1 MKLRTSF
8 CNLTALKKDFTRFAP
23 FWAIYLIGGLLVML
37 TITGSFLRA
46 GNGGEA
52 ARTLASI
59 MGPFSI
65 INMLY
70 AALVAQLLFGDLY
83 QTRLCYALHAM
94 PLRREQW
101 FACHSIAG
109 LCFSIVPHLI
119 VVPLMMLRLQSFW
132 YVALIWL
139 LSMTLQYLFFFGLA
153 VFCSFCVGN
162 RFAQV
167 AVYAILNF
175 VAVIAYWFCVTVFQ
189 PLMYGVEL
197 RIDPF
202 RIFCPVV
209 QMCASGSMVIISRDR
224 MESTDLG
231 QRWVYTFEGWGGGWG
246 YLAVCA
252 VLGVVLLIGALLLYR
267 RRKLESAGDFIA
279 VKPLVPVF
287 SVVFTLCVGAVCAM
301 FGELFSEGYLVV
313 FLGVGLVVGYFVGQ
327 MLLQRTAKVFKGV
340 AFVRLGILLA
350 AMVLSVLLVKWDAFY
365 IVRWIPDPEDIK
377 SISLG
382 YDGVEVEDE
391 EDFRLVLLI
400 HRLALED
407 GEAPLANE
415 RTYLPITYTMKS
427 GRQVSRNYMVRTQS
441 DAYQALKLIYSRVTA
456 VLGQE
461 AADWERYL
469 QGVEEVRIED
479 TLLDNAAA
487 REILEAVK
495 QDCRAGTMSQRYA
508 FHRGDPVFHLEIRRE
523 DNQGISYYHTV
534 AVYSDAANTQAA
546 LKEYR
551 MDISKFLGL
560 ECSWEDFLKRL
571 ICIQWNG
578 GVAIEDPEEMAS
590 LMEAVK
596 KDCAEGK
603 LDPEDG
609 RNKKGTLYIVWGNE
623 MGVKSDARDI
633 AYYYNC
639 NHILDWLWE
648 HYPEEMGAGY

>member
-1 MKLRTSF
+1 
-8 CNLTALKKDFTRFAP
+8 
-23 FWAIYLIGGLLVML
+23 
-37 TITGSFLRA
+37 
-46 GNGGEA
+46 
-52 ARTLASI
+52 
-59 MGPFSI
+59 
-65 INMLY
+65 
-70 AALVAQLLFGDLY
+70 
-83 QTRLCYALHAM
+83 
-94 PLRREQW
+94 
-101 FACHSIAG
+101 
-109 LCFSIVPHLI
+109 
-119 VVPLMMLRLQSFW
+119 
-132 YVALIWL
+132 
-139 LSMTLQYLFFFGLA
+139 
-153 VFCSFCVGN
+153 
-162 RFAQV
+162 
-167 AVYAILNF
+167 
-175 VAVIAYWFCVTVFQ
+175 
-189 PLMYGVEL
+189 
-197 RIDPF
+197 
-202 RIFCPVV
+202 
-209 QMCASGSMVIISRDR
+209 
-224 MESTDLG
+224 
-231 QRWVYTFEGWGGGWG
+231 
-246 YLAVCA
+246 
-252 VLGVVLLIGALLLYR
+252 
-267 RRKLESAGDFIA
+267 
-279 VKPLVPVF
+279 
-287 SVVFTLCVGAVCAM
+287 
-301 FGELFSEGYLVV
+301 
-313 FLGVGLVVGYFVGQ
+313 
-327 MLLQRTAKVFKGV
+327 
-340 AFVRLGILLA
+340 
-350 AMVLSVLLVKWDAFY
+350 MVLSVLLVKWDAFY

-534 AVYSDAANTQAA
+534 AVYSDAGNTLAA

-551 MDISKFLGL
+551 TDISKFLGL